1 MSLFNL
7 AANKPLS
14 IVYLCF
20 VVLLSACHPST
31 EKATESETHST
42 AMPNPFVRV
51 SGQQFLWKDQPYR
64 YVGTNYWYGAYI
76 GATDP
81 QRMQGEL
88 DFLIEH
94 GVTNL
99 RVLAVSEQSELTR
112 AVRPGMLAKN
122 GELDSQLMQG
132 LDLFLAEAGKRNIKV
147 VLYLTN
153 FWQWSGGMTQY
164 NQWYAAADMLDPD
177 TTGRWDDYMEASAD
191 FYTCEPCQNTFRK
204 TIETL
209 IQRKNTVTGRRY
221 KDDPTI
227 MSWQLANE
235 PRPGG
240 NTFSQERADAYDH
253 WVSTTASFIK
263 QLAPHQ
269 LVSTGSEGIKGSQES
284 AEVYMKAHAHAA
296 IDYMTVH
303 LWIKNWGWFDIHNAE
318 ATFEGAKH
326 QALSYLRQHADMA
339 TTLNKPLV
347 LEEFGAERD
356 RGLLAPGTAT
366 QYRDEY
372 YRTVFHLI
380 EQYADGP
387 YAGSNFWAFAGS
399 GRAGDNPEVWAEGD
413 DFLGD
418 PPQEAQGLNGVF
430 DADHSTWKV
439 IKAHAEKLAGQYTL
453 GQKKGSHEP

>member
-1 MSLFNL
+1 MMLTHKMMPGRILICLLTCCLTIACNPSGLDRMVNTQTNEQ
-7 AANKPLS
+7 AISAE
-14 IVYLCF
+14 F
-20 VVLLSACHPST
+20 VTVD
-31 EKATESETHST
+31 
-42 AMPNPFVRV
+42 
-51 SGQQFLWKDQPYR
+51 GQQFMLNHRPYR
-64 YVGTNYWYGAYI
+64 FVGANYWYGAYVS
-76 GATDP
+76 ATDP
-81 QRMQGEL
+81 ARMVEEL
-88 DFLIEH
+88 DFLQAK
-94 GVTNL
+94 GVHNL
-99 RVLAVSEQSELTR
+99 RVLGLSEHSQLSR
-112 AVRPGMLAKN
+112 AVRPGMLSQN
-122 GELDSQLMQG
+122 GTLEERLMRG
-132 LDLFLAEAGKRNIKV
+132 MDRFLAEAAIRDFKV

-164 NQWYAAADMLDPD
+164 NQWYAGADMLDPD
-177 TTGRWDDYMEASAD
+177 TTVRWDDYMEASAD

-318 ATFEGAKH
+318 ATFEGAKQ

-356 RGLLAPGTAT
+356 QGLLAPGTAT

-372 YRTVFHLI
+372 YRTVFNLI

-430 DADHSTWKV
+430 DTDHSTWKV